1 MGSGKVRLKMF
12 DIDSKIKEY
21 IAKSRKK
28 CYALGNWK
36 NLQMKPYSV
45 RDILT
50 CICKAANGSLKE
62 MDNIIDHLTAKRK
75 VYGRTQVYAD
85 KHVGD
90 IDIVKNQD
98 GELEL
103 VGYKPD
109 APLPLKGQHQPQS
122 GKAFRKSDGQISKT
136 YQNAE
141 EKLYDLGQK
150 VRELFPDGDN
160 HFISFAMQAIRKYAS
175 ERKIHTDKVVK
186 GLEKGRYRIDAD
198 MWRVVP
204 NLKTE
209 SKESN
214 KKEYITDKKGNIKE
228 TEEGKKVPKYCPEC
242 GEKITV
248 RIEGEP
254 IYICKNDHYFGT
266 VKFPTNESKEK
277 RIIVINESDL
287 QRLQKISE
295 ECDREMEMTEQKF
308 HSNIRNFIS
317 QLLQDPVNAQPSML
331 LKMHG
336 LYRSVLLK
344 YLLDNGTLVRD
355 ERISDV
361 DENGEPKKA
370 TMMVKFKC
378 RKKNFDRRIQKLYM
392 RLFEKN
398 LPQRTVPL
406 RNEEL
411 NEDGEGGGAIA
422 GATSAASSGQFVQP
436 FGGVQRRKMPTEI
449 DETAD
454 TNSVG
459 NYQYTVP
466 FGGDKETLAR
476 KNGCNGSVSV
486 NHV

>member
-1 MGSGKVRLKMF
+1 MDSGKVRLKMF

-45 RDILT
+45 RDILV

-175 ERKIHTDKVVK
+175 ERKIHTDKVVN
-186 GLEKGRYRIDAD
+186 GLEKGRYKIDTD

-204 NLKTE
+204 NLK
-209 SKESN
+209 
-214 KKEYITDKKGNIKE
+214 
-228 TEEGKKVPKYCPEC
+228 
-242 GEKITV
+242 
-248 RIEGEP
+248 
-254 IYICKNDHYFGT
+254 
-266 VKFPTNESKEK
+266 NESKEK
-277 RIIVINESDL
+277 RIIIINESDF
-287 QRLQKISE
+287 QRLKKISE
-295 ECDREMEMTEQKF
+295 ECDKEMEMTEQKF

-378 RKKNFDRRIQKLYM
+378 RKKNFDRKIQKLYM

-422 GATSAASSGQFVQP
+422 GATSAASSGQFIQP

-449 DETAD
+449 DETTD

>member
-1 MGSGKVRLKMF
+1 MF

-21 IAKSRKK
+21 ITKSRNK

-36 NLQMKPYSV
+36 NLQMKPYSM
-45 RDILT
+45 RDILA

-109 APLPLKGQHQPQS
+109 APLPLKGQHQS
-122 GKAFRKSDGQISKT
+122 HSHKVFRKNDDQVSKT

-141 EKLYDLGQK
+141 ERLYDLGQK

-160 HFISFAMQAIRKYAS
+160 HFITFAMQAIRKYAS

-186 GLEKGRYRIDAD
+186 GLEKGRYRIDTD
-198 MWRVVP
+198 IWRVVP

-209 SKESN
+209 SKE
-214 KKEYITDKKGNIKE
+214 
-228 TEEGKKVPKYCPEC
+228 
-242 GEKITV
+242 
-248 RIEGEP
+248 
-254 IYICKNDHYFGT
+254 
-266 VKFPTNESKEK
+266 K
-277 RIIVINESDL
+277 RTIIINESDF

-295 ECDREMEMTEQKF
+295 DYDREMEMTEQKF

-317 QLLQDPVNAQPSML
+317 QLLQDPVNAQPSTL
-331 LKMHG
+331 LRTNG
-336 LYRSVLLK
+336 LNRSILLK
-344 YLLDNGTLVRD
+344 YLLKGGIIIRD
-355 ERISDV
+355 ERISDK
-361 DENGEPKKA
+361 DENGEPKTA
-370 TMMVKFKC
+370 TMMVKFRC
-378 RKKNFDRRIQKLYM
+378 PKKNFDRKIQKLYM
-392 RLFEKN
+392 RFFEKN
-398 LPQRTVPL
+398 LPQRQIHL
-406 RNEEL
+406 RHEEI
-411 NEDGEGGGAIA
+411 NEDGEGGAIG
-422 GATSAASSGQFVQP
+422 GATSAASSGQFIQP
-436 FGGVQRRKMPTEI
+436 FGDVQRRKMPTEI
-449 DETAD
+449 EET
-454 TNSVG
+454 TTTMNTG

-476 KNGCNGSVSV
+476 KNGEGGSVSI
-486 NHV
+486 NHA

>member
-1 MGSGKVRLKMF
+1 MF

-21 IAKSRKK
+21 ITKSRNK

-36 NLQMKPYSV
+36 NLQMKPYSM
-45 RDILT
+45 RDILA

-109 APLPLKGQHQPQS
+109 APLPLKGQHQS
-122 GKAFRKSDGQISKT
+122 HSHKVFRKNDDQVSKT

-141 EKLYDLGQK
+141 ERLYDLGQK

-160 HFISFAMQAIRKYAS
+160 HFITFAMQAIRKYAS

-186 GLEKGRYRIDAD
+186 GLERGRYRIDTD
-198 MWRVVP
+198 TWRVVP

-209 SKESN
+209 SKE
-214 KKEYITDKKGNIKE
+214 
-228 TEEGKKVPKYCPEC
+228 
-242 GEKITV
+242 
-248 RIEGEP
+248 
-254 IYICKNDHYFGT
+254 
-266 VKFPTNESKEK
+266 K
-277 RIIVINESDL
+277 RTIIINESDF
-287 QRLQKISE
+287 QRLQKLSE
-295 ECDREMEMTEQKF
+295 DYDKEMEMTEQKF

-317 QLLQDPVNAQPSML
+317 QLLQDPVNAQPSTL
-331 LKMHG
+331 LKTNG
-336 LYRSVLLK
+336 LNRSILLK
-344 YLLDNGTLVRD
+344 YLLKGGILIRD
-355 ERISDV
+355 ERISDR
-361 DENGEPKKA
+361 DENGEPKTA

-378 RKKNFDRRIQKLYM
+378 PKKNFDRKIQKLYM
-392 RLFEKN
+392 RFFEKN
-398 LPQRTVPL
+398 LPQRQIHL
-406 RNEEL
+406 RHEEI
-411 NEDGEGGGAIA
+411 NEDGEGGAID
-422 GATSAASSGQFVQP
+422 GATSAASSGQFIQP
-436 FGGVQRRKMPTEI
+436 FGDVQRRKMPTEI
-449 DETAD
+449 EET
-454 TNSVG
+454 TTTMNTG

-476 KNGCNGSVSV
+476 KNGEGGSVSI
-486 NHV
+486 NHA

>member
-1 MGSGKVRLKMF
+1 MF

-21 IAKSRKK
+21 ITKSRNK

-36 NLQMKPYSV
+36 NLQMKPYSM
-45 RDILT
+45 RDILA

-109 APLPLKGQHQPQS
+109 APLPLKGQHQS
-122 GKAFRKSDGQISKT
+122 HSHKVFRKNDDQVSKT

-141 EKLYDLGQK
+141 ERLYDLGQK

-160 HFISFAMQAIRKYAS
+160 HFITFAMQAIRKYAS

-186 GLEKGRYRIDAD
+186 GLEKGRYRIDTD
-198 MWRVVP
+198 TWRVVP

-209 SKESN
+209 SKE
-214 KKEYITDKKGNIKE
+214 
-228 TEEGKKVPKYCPEC
+228 
-242 GEKITV
+242 
-248 RIEGEP
+248 
-254 IYICKNDHYFGT
+254 
-266 VKFPTNESKEK
+266 K
-277 RIIVINESDL
+277 RTIIINESDF

-295 ECDREMEMTEQKF
+295 DYDREMEMTEQKF

-317 QLLQDPVNAQPSML
+317 QLLQDPVNAQPSTL
-331 LKMHG
+331 LRTNG
-336 LYRSVLLK
+336 LNRSILLK
-344 YLLDNGTLVRD
+344 YLLKGGIIIRD
-355 ERISDV
+355 ERISDK
-361 DENGEPKKA
+361 DENGEPKTA
-370 TMMVKFKC
+370 TMMVKFRC
-378 RKKNFDRRIQKLYM
+378 PKKNFDRKIQKLYM
-392 RLFEKN
+392 RFFEKN
-398 LPQRTVPL
+398 LPQRQIHL
-406 RNEEL
+406 RHEEI
-411 NEDGEGGGAIA
+411 NEDGEGGAIG
-422 GATSAASSGQFVQP
+422 GATSAASSGQFIQP
-436 FGGVQRRKMPTEI
+436 FGSVQRRKMPTEI
-449 DETAD
+449 EET
-454 TNSVG
+454 TTTMNTG

-476 KNGCNGSVSV
+476 KNGEGGSVSI
-486 NHV
+486 NHA